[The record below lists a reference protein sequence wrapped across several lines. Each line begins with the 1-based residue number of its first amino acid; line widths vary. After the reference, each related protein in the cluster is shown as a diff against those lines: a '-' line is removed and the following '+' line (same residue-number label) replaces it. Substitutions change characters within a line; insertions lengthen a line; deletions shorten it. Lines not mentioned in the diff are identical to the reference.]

1 MRRVRRRGRSFVP
14 ISPEK
19 ERRTRGVARL
29 FRDVDERKS
38 TFLGFF
44 VKVAAHGA
52 LYRSSRKVRTHPD
65 SSVTRGSGARSD
77 LRRPL
82 GQI

>member
-19 ERRTRGVARL
+19 ERRTRGGEAIAVSMAL
-29 FRDVDERKS
+29 FSKWRAVSVIAE
-38 TFLGFF
+38 
-44 VKVAAHGA
+44 
-52 LYRSSRKVRTHPD
+52 VRTHTD
-65 SSVTRGSGARSD
+65 FSVTRGSGARSD